1 MSRKLTLLIIALTIV
16 CLQCKDKASNP
27 PGDAGFSLE
36 VTVKDISNNPVPG
49 LQVSAYNISDLPS
62 SSAHAR
68 PFRTP
73 HSTNSITSFM
83 FDSKEAGKFRLAILN
98 LDNQLIDGFE
108 GDVFQGSRTYNWST
122 DSLPSSVYRAALTLA
137 DSSFRAR
144 RFQDTILFAIDQS
157 GDPSK
162 NILGYTDSN
171 GEVKTG
177 KSWLFPYLYNLGTL
191 TQTNEDGPQ
200 PIGTFS
206 YTDRVAI
213 VMTDTLAHLSLAD
226 TVTLTSER
234 QNPVTVLWNPV
245 TAVHAVPDNRNGI
258 ATSVKRD
265 YLRGDL
271 NCDSVAYQV
280 SDATAYLNFFL
291 EGLSAFDDPDCSIQG
306 SDVNADNASPDLADF
321 VYLVRV
327 ILGESQPLPKPS
339 AAIPIRHI
347 EIGVFDSLGDSY
359 LTNLT
364 GDSLGA
370 IDLGIMGSVTP
381 VLLNPGMAMQ
391 YRPELGNTRIV
402 IYPPY
407 TGVLHSYGFGAG
419 PFLKFEGIID
429 PSIFAAYA
437 ATYDGAP
444 AFVNW
449 IPSKD
454 RLYQN
459 FPNPFN

>member
-1 MSRKLTLLIIALTIV
+1 MSRKLTLLIIALTLAT
-16 CLQCKDKASNP
+16 LQCKDKASNP
-27 PGDAGFSLE
+27 PGDAGFSLS
-36 VTVKDISNNPVPG
+36 VTVKDVSNNPVPG
-49 LQVSAYNISDLPS
+49 LQVSAWNISDLPS
-62 SSAHAR
+62 AAAHTNPSRTAR
-68 PFRTP
+68 A
-73 HSTNSITSFM
+73 TNSITSFQ

-98 LDNQLIDGFE
+98 LDNQLIDGFQ
-108 GDVFQGSRTYNWST
+108 GDVFQGSRTYNWFT

-137 DSSFRAR
+137 DSSFRDR

-157 GDPSK
+157 DDPSK
-162 NILGYTDSN
+162 NIVGYTNSD
-171 GEVKTG
+171 GLVQTG
-177 KSWLFPYLYNLGTL
+177 KSWLFPYLYHLGTL

-206 YTDRVAI
+206 YTDRVAV
-213 VMTDTLAHLSLAD
+213 VMTDTIAHLSLAD

-245 TAVHAVPDNRNGI
+245 TAVHAAPDNRNGI
-258 ATSVKRD
+258 AASAKKI

-271 NCDSVAYQV
+271 NCDSVANQV

-291 EGLSAFDDPDCSIQG
+291 EGLSAFDSVECSIQG
-306 SDVNADNASPDLADF
+306 SDVNADGVYPDLADF
-321 VYLVRV
+321 VYLVRI
-327 ILGESQPLPKPS
+327 ILGESQPFPKPNL
-339 AAIPIRHI
+339 IPIRHV

-429 PSIFAAYA
+429 PSIFTAYA
-437 ATYDGAP
+437 ATYDGIP
-444 AFVNW
+444 AFVEW